1 MPTSPAPLGARWR
14 FSPALAE
21 FEAYLEQG
29 RPRHV
34 NEPANLCG
42 HTHTAG
48 ADSCAT
54 TGETDFY
61 ETPRGFWEFCDAG
74 HRVMCRATPL
84 LVTCL
89 RSGGDVGSGVYT
101 VQPKSEPPPKKMR
114 TEIATYQNRR

>member
-1 MPTSPAPLGARWR
+1 MEAVRRVRCRGTGVRLFPRMSGRTSLPAPLGARWR

-61 ETPRGFWEFCDAG
+61 ETPVLDGLVRGD
-74 HRVMCRATPL
+74 
-84 LVTCL
+84 
-89 RSGGDVGSGVYT
+89 
-101 VQPKSEPPPKKMR
+101 
-114 TEIATYQNRR
+114 RRGR

>member
-61 ETPRGFWEFCDAG
+61 ETPTQKPS
-74 HRVMCRATPL
+74 V
-84 LVTCL
+84 LVTAESDAHVASSQRTIIELPL
-89 RSGGDVGSGVYT
+89 RYSW
-101 VQPKSEPPPKKMR
+101 
-114 TEIATYQNRR
+114 